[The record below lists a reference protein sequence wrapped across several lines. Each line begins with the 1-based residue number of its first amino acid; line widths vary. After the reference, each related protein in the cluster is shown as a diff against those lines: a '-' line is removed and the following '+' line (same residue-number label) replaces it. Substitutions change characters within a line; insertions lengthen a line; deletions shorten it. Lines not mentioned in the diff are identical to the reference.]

1 MRSTSL
7 TRMSRRPAGT
17 DAGPSRSRPSG
28 AALWGPLI
36 TLWIVWGTT
45 YLGTSAMVQSIPPL
59 LGAGSRYLVGALPLA
74 VIVFVTRGPRAFRL
88 SARQMS
94 ATIVMGLGIIGIWG
108 AIVPLSLQHIPGGIA
123 ALIAASVPVWVV
135 ALKVMSRQAVGG
147 LTLIGVVLGI
157 GGVAAMMLPGGIAPL
172 EGTTAEGVLL
182 WSLAMVGA
190 SISWAFFSWRSSS
203 LDLPPDT
210 GVLTVYQL
218 IWCGLGIMIVGL
230 IAGERADW
238 AEFTAASW
246 AGWVWLVIASSVG
259 YASYTFLIARA
270 PLPLVS
276 TFAFVNPAVA
286 VLLGWVIL
294 AEPISRSVVIGL
306 VVVLAGTALVVV
318 GDRRDG
324 APTRESQSPTRI
336 AGGAS

>member
-1 MRSTSL
+1 
-7 TRMSRRPAGT
+7 MSQDHG
-17 DAGPSRSRPSG
+17 GPSRSRG
-28 AALWGPLI
+28 AIDGPALWAPLL

-45 YLGTSAMVQSIPPL
+45 YIGTSAMVQTMPPL

-74 VIVFVTRGPRAFRL
+74 VIVLVGRGLQPFRL
-88 SARQMS
+88 SGRQLS
-94 ATIVMGLGIIGIWG
+94 ATLVMGLGIIGIWG

-135 ALKVMSRQAVGG
+135 LLRALSRERVGARTVAG
-147 LTLIGVVLGI
+147 IVLGI

-172 EGTTAEGVLL
+172 AGTSANGVLL

-190 SISWAFFSWRSSS
+190 SISWAYFSWRSTS
-203 LDLPPDT
+203 LDLPSDT

-218 IWCGLGIMIVGL
+218 LWCGLAIMVVGL
-230 IAGERADW
+230 VSGERADW
-238 AEFTAASW
+238 TAYSSTSL
-246 AGWVWLVIASSVG
+246 AGWTWLVLASAIG

-286 VLLGWVIL
+286 VFLGWLLLG
-294 AEPISRSVVIGL
+294 EPLSRSVIIGL
-306 VVVLAGTALVVV
+306 VVVLAGTALVVM
-318 GDRRDG
+318 GEGSRRA
-324 APTRESQSPTRI
+324 APEDSVEPVPP
-336 AGGAS
+336 AG

>member
-1 MRSTSL
+1 MA
-7 TRMSRRPAGT
+7 MGN
-17 DAGPSRSRPSG
+17 RPSG
-28 AALWGPLI
+28 IALWGPLL

-74 VIVFVTRGPRAFRL
+74 VIVLVARGPGAFRL
-88 SARQMS
+88 SARQLS
-94 ATIVMGLGIIGIWG
+94 ATVVMGLGIIGIWG

-135 ALKVMSRQAVGG
+135 ALRAMTGQAVGG
-147 LTLIGVVLGI
+147 LTLVGVVLGI

-172 EGTTAEGVLL
+172 EGTTSQGVLL

-190 SISWAFFSWRSSS
+190 SISWAFFSWRSTS
-203 LDLPPDT
+203 LDLPEDT

-218 IWCGLGIMIVGL
+218 LWCGVGIMLVGFL
-230 IAGERADW
+230 AGERADW
-238 AEFTAASW
+238 STYTSTSW
-246 AGWVWLVIASSVG
+246 TGWLWLVIASSIG
-259 YASYTFLIARA
+259 YASYTFLITRA

-286 VLLGWVIL
+286 VLLGWVVL

-306 VVVLAGTALVVV
+306 VIVLAGTALVVL
-318 GDRRDG
+318 GQGQR
-324 APTRESQSPTRI
+324 PTGPPALSPER
-336 AGGAS
+336 

>member
-1 MRSTSL
+1 MA
-7 TRMSRRPAGT
+7 MGNRPNGI
-17 DAGPSRSRPSG
+17 
-28 AALWGPLI
+28 ALWGPLL

-74 VIVFVTRGPRAFRL
+74 VIVLFARGPRAFRL
-88 SARQMS
+88 SARQLS
-94 ATIVMGLGIIGIWG
+94 ATVVMGLGIIGIWG

-135 ALKVMSRQAVGG
+135 ALRAMTGQAVGG
-147 LTLIGVVLGI
+147 LTLVGVVLGI

-172 EGTTAEGVLL
+172 EGTTSQEVLL

-190 SISWAFFSWRSSS
+190 SISWAFFSWRSTS
-203 LDLPPDT
+203 LDLPEDT

-218 IWCGLGIMIVGL
+218 LWCGVGIMLVGFL
-230 IAGERADW
+230 AGERADW
-238 AEFTAASW
+238 AAYTTTSW
-246 AGWVWLVIASSVG
+246 TGWLWLVIASSIG
-259 YASYTFLIARA
+259 YASYTFLITRA

-286 VLLGWVIL
+286 VLLGWVVL

-306 VVVLAGTALVVV
+306 VIVLAGTALVVL
-318 GDRRDG
+318 GQGQRHTG
-324 APTRESQSPTRI
+324 SPALSPER
-336 AGGAS
+336 

>member
-1 MRSTSL
+1 MSTGPGSAQ
-7 TRMSRRPAGT
+7 RAEP
-17 DAGPSRSRPSG
+17 GPSPVRARPHG
-28 AALWGPLI
+28 AALWAPLI

-74 VIVFVTRGPRAFRL
+74 VIVLIARGPRAFRL
-88 SARQMS
+88 SARQLS
-94 ATIVMGLGIIGIWG
+94 ATAVMGLGIIGIWG

-123 ALIAASVPVWVV
+123 ALIAASVPIWVV
-135 ALKVMSRQAVGG
+135 ALKAMSRQPVGG

-172 EGTTAEGVLL
+172 EGTSPEGVLL

-190 SISWAFFSWRSSS
+190 SISWAFFSWRSTS
-203 LDLPPDT
+203 LDLPRDT

-218 IWCGLGIMIVGL
+218 VWCGLGIMLVGL
-230 IAGERADW
+230 IAGERVDV
-238 AEFTAASW
+238 AAYTS
-246 AGWVWLVIASSVG
+246 ASLTGWVWLVIASSIG

-286 VLLGWVIL
+286 VLLGWLLL
-294 AEPISRSVVIGL
+294 AEPISRSVMIGL
-306 VVVLAGTALVVV
+306 VVVLAGTALVVLA
-318 GDRRDG
+318 DRR
-324 APTRESQSPTRI
+324 ATEPFTASKSPTRI
-336 AGGAS
+336 ADGAL

>member
-1 MRSTSL
+1 MVRG
-7 TRMSRRPAGT
+7 TRPNGV
-17 DAGPSRSRPSG
+17 
-28 AALWGPLI
+28 ALWGPLI

-74 VIVFVTRGPRAFRL
+74 VIVLIARGPRAFRL
-88 SARQMS
+88 NARQMS
-94 ATIVMGLGIIGIWG
+94 ATAVMGLGIIGIWG

-135 ALKVMSRQAVGG
+135 ALKAMSRQPVGG
-147 LTLIGVVLGI
+147 LTLMGVVLGI

-172 EGTTAEGVLL
+172 EGTSSEGVLV

-190 SISWAFFSWRSSS
+190 SISWAFFSWRSTS
-203 LDLPPDT
+203 LDLPSDT

-218 IWCGLGIMIVGL
+218 VWCGLGIMLVGL
-230 IAGERADW
+230 VSGERADW
-238 AEFTAASW
+238 SAFTSASW
-246 AGWVWLVIASSVG
+246 AGWMWLVVASSIG

-286 VLLGWVIL
+286 VLLGWVVL

-306 VVVLAGTALVVV
+306 VVVLAGTALVVL
-318 GDRRDG
+318 GDRR
-324 APTRESQSPTRI
+324 APAPAPQSQSPTRI